1 MTPQGTYNNEKREKP
16 RVSSAK
22 NLQAYNG
29 WVGGRSGSKNGNKKT
44 EKLQR
49 IM

>member
-1 MTPQGTYNNEKREKP
+1 MTYNKEKREKP
-16 RVSSAK
+16 RVSRAK

-49 IM
+49 II

>member
-1 MTPQGTYNNEKREKP
+1 MTPQGTYNKVKRETTGIN
-16 RVSSAK
+16 AK